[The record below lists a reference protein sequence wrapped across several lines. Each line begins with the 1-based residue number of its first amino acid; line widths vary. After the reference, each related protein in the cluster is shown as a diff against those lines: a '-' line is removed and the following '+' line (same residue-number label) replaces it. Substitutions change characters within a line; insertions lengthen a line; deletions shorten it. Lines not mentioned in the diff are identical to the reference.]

1 MERSSHGHRHG
12 QSGRGFRLTA
22 CCLLPHV
29 FSVSL
34 CLCGQ
39 FDFGMPAKQRE
50 LDLTE
55 FPSGTVTEYT
65 TLVCLACIFDIF
77 TKQLNLAPRTAFS
90 EIKRHTPTIAEL
102 TSRAAMR
109 PYFDSEEKHPH
120 CPYCGSAKRWLARF
134 DTYCIEGGK
143 TTDAARRALLR
154 KLPKAEDQFVLQ
166 EKKSDSGAVF
176 FEWLDTLGR
185 SLDLNDEAWL
195 IEASRMYLERR
206 EPKTNWD
213 EVFDE
218 LRAVRRS
225 SRLSEGWER
234 DGARLFLAPGIYS
247 EALLIQYLVS
257 RSHAHGGL
265 TLEGRLTLVELVR
278 RLRYSGYLEQLG
290 ITERDPGEVFEKMV
304 NHLAAT
310 HEWSSARVSRSVS
323 TGSGSDRVIAGSK
336 KSTKKT
342 AKKASKTRKKKLTP
356 PEPEVIST
364 EPVKLHYLIDRR
376 DFLEKAKSVYASY
389 AG

>member
-1 MERSSHGHRHG
+1 
-12 QSGRGFRLTA
+12 
-22 CCLLPHV
+22 
-29 FSVSL
+29 
-34 CLCGQ
+34 
-39 FDFGMPAKQRE
+39 MPPPKQRE

-55 FPSGTVTEYT
+55 FPPGTITEYT

-77 TKQLNLAPRTAFS
+77 TKQLKLAPRTAFS

-102 TSRAAMR
+102 TSRGAMR
-109 PYFDSEEKHPH
+109 PYFDSDEKRPH

-154 KLPKAEDQFVLQ
+154 KLPKAEDQFVIT

-185 SLDLNDEAWL
+185 SLDLNDETWL
-195 IEASRMYLERR
+195 IDASRMYLERR

-213 EVFDE
+213 EVFDG

-234 DGARLFLAPGIYS
+234 DGARLFLAPGLYS

-257 RSHAHGGL
+257 RSHTHGGL
-265 TLEGRLTLVELVR
+265 TLEGRLTLMDLVR
-278 RLRYSGYLEQLG
+278 RLRYCGYLEQLG
-290 ITERDPGEVFEKMV
+290 ITEHDPGEVFEKVV

-310 HEWSSARVSRSVS
+310 HEWSSMAAKQKVS
-323 TGSGSDRVIAGSK
+323 TGSDSDPVSASKKLKKGATKKSSK
-336 KSTKKT
+336 KSSKKKT
-342 AKKASKTRKKKLTP
+342 AP
-356 PEPEVIST
+356 PVPEVIPT
-364 EPVKLHYLIDRR
+364 EPVKLYYLIDRR
-376 DFLEKAKSVYASY
+376 DFLEKVKSVYASY

>member
-1 MERSSHGHRHG
+1 MS
-12 QSGRGFRLTA
+12 
-22 CCLLPHV
+22 
-29 FSVSL
+29 
-34 CLCGQ
+34 
-39 FDFGMPAKQRE
+39 PAKQRE

-55 FPSGTVTEYT
+55 FPPGTVTEYT

-120 CPYCGSAKRWLARF
+120 CPYCGKAKRWLARF

-143 TTDAARRALLR
+143 TTDAARRALLK
-154 KLPKAEDQFVLQ
+154 KLPKAEDQFVIS

-185 SLDLNDEAWL
+185 SLDLNDETWL
-195 IEASRMYLERR
+195 IDATRMYLERR
-206 EPKTNWD
+206 EPKTDWD

-234 DGARLFLAPGIYS
+234 DGARLFLAPSLYS

-265 TLEGRLTLVELVR
+265 TLEGRLTLMDLIR
-278 RLRYSGYLEQLG
+278 RLRYSGYLDQIG
-290 ITERDPGEVFEKMV
+290 ILEREPGEVFEKLID
-304 NHLAAT
+304 HLAST
-310 HEWSSARVSRSVS
+310 HEWGYRTGSDRGRVPGKKKTTVS
-323 TGSGSDRVIAGSK
+323 TGSGSDRVVGKK
-336 KSTKKT
+336 KSKSSTKS
-342 AKKASKTRKKKLTP
+342 SKGKSAP
-356 PEPEVIST
+356 PEPEAALT
-364 EPVKLHYLIDRR
+364 E
-376 DFLEKAKSVYASY
+376 SV
-389 AG
+389 

>member
-1 MERSSHGHRHG
+1 
-12 QSGRGFRLTA
+12 
-22 CCLLPHV
+22 
-29 FSVSL
+29 
-34 CLCGQ
+34 
-39 FDFGMPAKQRE
+39 MPGPTKKRE
-50 LDLTE
+50 LDLSQ
-55 FPSGTVTEYT
+55 FPPGTITEYT

-77 TKQLNLAPRTAFS
+77 TKQLGLAPRTAFS
-90 EIKRHTPTIAEL
+90 EVKRHTPTIAEL
-102 TSRAAMR
+102 TSRTATR
-109 PYFDSEEKHPH
+109 PYFDSEEKNPH

-134 DTYCIEGGK
+134 DTFCIEGCR
-143 TTDAARRALLR
+143 TTDAPRRALLK
-154 KLPKAEDQFVLQ
+154 KLPKTDEQFLVI
-166 EKKSDSGAVF
+166 EKKSDSRAVL
-176 FEWLDTLGR
+176 FEWLDTVRGN
-185 SLDLNDEAWL
+185 LDLEEEHWL
-195 IEASRMYLERR
+195 IDATRMYLERR

-278 RLRYSGYLEQLG
+278 RLRYGGYLEQLG

-342 AKKASKTRKKKLTP
+342 AKKASKARKKKLTP

>member
-1 MERSSHGHRHG
+1 M
-12 QSGRGFRLTA
+12 
-22 CCLLPHV
+22 P
-29 FSVSL
+29 
-34 CLCGQ
+34 
-39 FDFGMPAKQRE
+39 PAKQRE
-50 LDLTE
+50 LDLTK

-65 TLVCLACIFDIF
+65 TLVCLACIFNIF

-102 TSRAAMR
+102 TSRGAMR

-120 CPYCGSAKRWLARF
+120 CPYCGKAKRWLARF

-143 TTDAARRALLR
+143 TTDAARRALMK
-154 KLPKAEDQFVLQ
+154 KLPKAEDQFVVV

-185 SLDLNDEAWL
+185 SLDLNDETWL
-195 IEASRMYLERR
+195 IDASRMYLERR

-213 EVFDE
+213 EVFDK

-234 DGARLFLAPGIYS
+234 DGARLFLAPRLYS

-265 TLEGRLTLVELVR
+265 TLEGRLTLMELVR

-290 ITERDPGEVFEKMV
+290 ISERDPGEVFEKVV

-310 HEWSSARVSRSVS
+310 HEWSGVSTAAKKKVS
-323 TGSGSDRVIAGSK
+323 TGSDSDRVSASSKNTKKAAKKKGARKSSK
-336 KSTKKT
+336 KKS
-342 AKKASKTRKKKLTP
+342 AP
-356 PEPEVIST
+356 PEPEVVAT

-376 DFLEKAKSVYASY
+376 DFLEKVKSVYASY